1 MNPEVSFGQ
10 YSNFRQK
17 GSHLGY
23 NLLISLCYSMN
34 VKPFEKIYQNFVP
47 VKDYNRSYF
56 KIVNK
61 HLKYLE
67 LMEWYYLKHRREE
80 DIDEKKFDLIWLCPK
95 KLESYLVLTVTKVLK
110 NVNKSTREDTR
121 ETHEQLVSKFEN

>member
-1 MNPEVSFGQ
+1 
-10 YSNFRQK
+10 
-17 GSHLGY
+17 
-23 NLLISLCYSMN
+23 MN
-34 VKPFEKIYQNFVP
+34 VEPFEKIYQNFVP
-47 VKDYNRSYF
+47 VKDYNRSCF

-110 NVNKSTREDTR
+110 NVNKSTRGDTR